1 MGFLSSLLDPFIRAA
16 TESPLVIGAVAVI
29 GAGVAIGGLLMPP
42 HTHQKPDG
50 LKWTQGGID
59 FVLAVNAPLYE
70 SVFGSPKPGDPLTPA
85 HLDLFF
91 AFNIFTDQ
99 MLSRG
104 LASGSMAPRK
114 FGVLGYAFDFLAM
127 AGIFYTAI
135 FGVSTIV
142 FGLGKF
148 GLLTYARAPLVVA
161 AHSFC
166 YLYCLLHT
174 AFVVGAHI
182 GMFAG
187 AKAVVA
193 YNNGEGAPPN
203 GVPEKSYHYVMWCE
217 QAAGDKPKGSH
228 PYDAHTWPPLV
239 YIPPLGVPHY
249 MRGYLLVDLPGI
261 ALLLVGSPKA
271 YAAIWGCYLCA
282 ALTDHLTL
290 FGGQFKDRIK
300 TVLPVGGIN
309 MAQYAFW
316 TVATHLTRPG
326 AADATASF
334 KELGMIAAVA
344 VPVHLAMMAAIGARP
359 SRRGNGD
366 KKSA

>member
-1 MGFLSSLLDPFIRAA
+1 
-16 TESPLVIGAVAVI
+16 
-29 GAGVAIGGLLMPP
+29 
-42 HTHQKPDG
+42 
-50 LKWTQGGID
+50 
-59 FVLAVNAPLYE
+59 
-70 SVFGSPKPGDPLTPA
+70 
-85 HLDLFF
+85 
-91 AFNIFTDQ
+91 
-99 MLSRG
+99 
-104 LASGSMAPRK
+104 MAPRK

-217 QAAGDKPKGSH
+217 QAAGDKPRARTRD
-228 PYDAHTWPPLV
+228 DAHTWPPLV

-316 TVATHLTRPG
+316 TVATHLHAPG
-326 AADATASF
+326 RGRCYRVLQGARHDCRRRRSGAS
-334 KELGMIAAVA
+334 GDDGGDWRAAVA
-344 VPVHLAMMAAIGARP
+344 PREWRQEERVMVWTIPVDAAAAVVCHMCDDADGA
-359 SRRGNGD
+359 
-366 KKSA
+366 